1 MLTKRV
7 RLTMQRIAEATC
19 PADKSHVLLWDSERP
34 GLAARIYPSGRK
46 QFVLLYRAGGGRQ
59 GKLRWLTLGEVAALG
74 LAEARTAAG
83 VHLGAVARGEDPA
96 ERKRE
101 VRRRERAIVSAAL
114 DRYGQEIEG
123 RKLAKAGQIMSTLRR
138 GLAADL
144 RRDLAELDRATLVER
159 IEAVAR
165 NYGAGAGAYFRARL
179 STFCS
184 WAAEKGLVTANPLA
198 GWRRQRRSR
207 AERLDR
213 TGRALEDWELRA
225 AWSAFDASD
234 DPVFAAY
241 LRTLLLA
248 GQRRTE
254 TALMRWSD
262 LEVNAGVWTIPAEV
276 TKSGRAHRVPVAP
289 ELARIL
295 RTCPDLPV
303 TISYSRAEEVC
314 PSRASASGSRPCTTQ
329 APPLGLLAG
338 RCTICAGPCALALA
352 GSASTR
358 RCPNCSSTT
367 RSATSSPPPT
377 TAATTGASGS
387 RLPAAGPGMCW
398 RSSRGN
404 RKGSSPCRAG
414 RPAEH
419 PRRAVPGN
427 ERDRPP
433 STRPAPGHP
442 AVAAA
447 GRLPPM

>member
-1 MLTKRV
+1 
-7 RLTMQRIAEATC
+7 MQRIAEATC

-114 DRYGQEIEG
+114 DRYGQEIES
-123 RKLAKAGQIMSTLRR
+123 RKLAKADQIMSTLRR

-295 RTCPDLPV
+295 RDLPRLARNDLV
-303 TISYSRAEEVC
+303 FPGRRGRPISGFSQRLKAVHN
-314 PSRASASGSRPCTTQ
+314 ASSSAGLAHWTLHDLRRTVRTGLGRLGVDPQTSELLLNHAIGDELAATYDRGDYWRQ
-329 APPLGLLAG
+329 RVEAAGRWARHLLGLVEGEPERIIA
-338 RCTICAGPCALALA
+338 
-352 GSASTR
+352 
-358 RCPNCSSTT
+358 
-367 RSATSSPPPT
+367 
-377 TAATTGASGS
+377 
-387 RLPAAGPGMCW
+387 M
-398 RSSRGN
+398 
-404 RKGSSPCRAG
+404 
-414 RPAEH
+414 
-419 PRRAVPGN
+419 PRRATG
-427 ERDRPP
+427 
-433 STRPAPGHP
+433 
-442 AVAAA
+442 
-447 GRLPPM
+447 